1 MNLGEMCM
9 IEFNEKNIKR
19 WMMAGTRNAFGSFI
33 TDIAA
38 ENSKIIAMT
47 ADFTKS
53 TGLQKMKD
61 MLPKQYLSTGIAEQ
75 NMISLAAGVASEG
88 NNVFACSF
96 ASFVTTRCYEQIKLN
111 LGYMRHNVKVVGIAS
126 GVGVSFQGNTH
137 FGLEDVSL
145 MRSIPGMTVVVPC
158 DCTEVAK
165 ATIALSK
172 FDGPAYLRLVGEGFV
187 PIVNNC
193 DYDFE
198 IGKGNKLREGKD
210 VLIIA
215 NGTMVNNSLKA
226 AEKLAE
232 TGVEASVVN
241 MHTVKPLDVQI
252 IKDNLVGKKLVVTI
266 EEGQVVGGLGS
277 AVAEYLCML
286 RNVPPLKILGI
297 QDCFPHAGSYAYL
310 LDQCGISTEK
320 IVEQINASLL
330 N

>member
-1 MNLGEMCM
+1 M

-38 ENSKIIAMT
+38 EDQKVFAMT

-53 TGLQKMKD
+53 TGLLKMKEL
-61 MLPKQYLSTGIAEQ
+61 LPNQYLSTGIAEQ
-75 NMISLAAGVASEG
+75 NMISLASGVASEG

-172 FDGPAYLRLVGEGFV
+172 FEGPAYLRLVGEGFV

-198 IGKGNKLREGKD
+198 IGKGIRLRDGKD

-232 TGVEASVVN
+232 MNIDVSVVN
-241 MHTVKPLDVQI
+241 MHTVKPLDEQI
-252 IKDNLVGKKLVVTI
+252 IKDNIVGKKLVVTI

-277 AVAEYLCML
+277 AVAECLAAIGDTP
-286 RNVPPLKILGI
+286 RLKMLGI
-297 QDCFPHAGSYAYL
+297 QDCFPHAGSYSYL
-310 LDQCGISTEK
+310 MDQCGLTIDK
-320 IVEQINASLL
+320 IVEQINTSLL